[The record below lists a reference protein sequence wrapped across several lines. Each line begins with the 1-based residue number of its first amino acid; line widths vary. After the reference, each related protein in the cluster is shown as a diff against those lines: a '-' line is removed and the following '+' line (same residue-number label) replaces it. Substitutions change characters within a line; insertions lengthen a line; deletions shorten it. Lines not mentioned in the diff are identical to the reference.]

1 MRMDAF
7 SALFAVSAVLLAAV
21 TAKQAADIRA
31 LRNEIRQLKRELERH
46 QRAFELLEEAMES
59 FKACR

>member
-7 SALFAVSAVLLAAV
+7 SALVAVSAVLLAAV

-31 LRNEIRQLKRELERH
+31 LRNEIQQLKRELERH

-59 FKACR
+59 FRACR

>member
-7 SALFAVSAVLLAAV
+7 SALFAVSAVLLAAM
-21 TAKQAADIRA
+21 TAKQATEIRA
-31 LRNEIRQLKRELERH
+31 LRNEIQQLKRELERH

-59 FKACR
+59 FRTK

>member
-1 MRMDAF
+1 MDAF

-21 TAKQAADIRA
+21 TAKQAAEIRA
-31 LRNEIRQLKRELERH
+31 LRNEIQQLKLELERH

-59 FKACR
+59 FRAR

>member
-31 LRNEIRQLKRELERH
+31 LRNEIQSLRRELERH
-46 QRAFELLEEAMES
+46 QRAFELLEQAMES

>member
-7 SALFAVSAVLLAAV
+7 SALFAISALLLAAV
-21 TAKQAADIRA
+21 TAKQAAEIRA
-31 LRNEIRQLKRELERH
+31 LRKEIQLLKRDLERH

-59 FKACR
+59 FKSK

>member
-7 SALFAVSAVLLAAV
+7 SALFAVSALLLASV
-21 TAKQAADIRA
+21 TAKQAAEIRA
-31 LRNEIRQLKRELERH
+31 LRNEIQQLKRELERH
-46 QRAFELLEEAMES
+46 QRAFELLEQAMES